1 MQPDSWRFF
10 ALAAIASPLG
20 YLASNQFRAPS
31 LARLG
36 VIVAFLFV
44 AQLLALAVL
53 KFFRVS
59 PGAAAPAIAIAT
71 VALTFCG
78 PFVSR
83 LAPTPWLASLIGLL
97 MAVALALVLV
107 VAAGRWTETP
117 RLLHWILVG
126 LVVAPVV
133 TMVLSSSPAVA
144 RAVPRQRDVVV
155 LFLDGYAGD
164 DSLQEL
170 YEFDNSSFVSQ
181 LERKGFD
188 VMPDAKASYSMT
200 YASVASILD
209 MDFAVEAGFAPDR
222 ELRPTLYRLMQG
234 DNAFVESAR
243 SLGYEYIHVESGWGG
258 TSCGPAVDTCIRAPF
273 LEDTTWTFLQRTFV
287 GPLMPIWF
295 GHSFAHDALDRVDKL
310 NDLRLDDQVSEL
322 VVAHLLI
329 PHPPLFLDG
338 DCDLRFMPELDGMNI
353 GTGSESPDKR
363 RARLE
368 AYTDQISCVNRAVLE
383 TVGNPGIDGAIVA
396 LVGDHGTDAQ
406 GQLVTQVSEW
416 DDSMISERMH
426 TFMAVRGCDGDM
438 PSSNINILR
447 FVSSCAFDQPLEMLP
462 ARQFLV
468 PVTENHPA
476 DSIIEVSQ

>member
-1 MQPDSWRFF
+1 
-10 ALAAIASPLG
+10 
-20 YLASNQFRAPS
+20 
-31 LARLG
+31 
-36 VIVAFLFV
+36 
-44 AQLLALAVL
+44 
-53 KFFRVS
+53 
-59 PGAAAPAIAIAT
+59 
-71 VALTFCG
+71 
-78 PFVSR
+78 
-83 LAPTPWLASLIGLL
+83 
-97 MAVALALVLV
+97 
-107 VAAGRWTETP
+107 
-117 RLLHWILVG
+117 
-126 LVVAPVV
+126 
-133 TMVLSSSPAVA
+133 MVLSSSPAVA

-338 DCDLRFMPELDGMNI
+338 
-353 GTGSESPDKR
+353 
-363 RARLE
+363 ARLE